1 MGALLLR
8 IIGVFD
14 THLLVLVDGL
24 FKLQDHLAY
33 SWKIKRFL
41 VGLFKQHKK
50 GSMVSVMLGG
60 VLVVLV
66 LPGS

>member
-1 MGALLLR
+1 
-8 IIGVFD
+8 
-14 THLLVLVDGL
+14 
-24 FKLQDHLAY
+24 
-33 SWKIKRFL
+33 
-41 VGLFKQHKK
+41 LFKQHKK